1 MAEGVR
7 RYVPGS
13 RASAVKFA
21 LVMTAAFVFALVA
34 GVSGPAQ
41 GINGYA
47 YDWLFRWQPPEPWQP
62 QSVLLALDEGS
73 LGEYGGMRH
82 IRKQLAQALQIVAA
96 AKPGAVAIDL
106 TLSDESTPEE

>member
-1 MAEGVR
+1 MAAGGR
-7 RYVPGS
+7 RYEPGG
-13 RASAVKFA
+13 RASATWYSLA
-21 LVMTAAFVFALVA
+21 MAAAFVIALVA

-73 LGEYGGMRH
+73 LGEYGGMRA
-82 IRKQLAQALQIVAA
+82 IRKQFAQALQLVAA
-96 AKPGAVAIDL
+96 GKPGVVAIDL
-106 TLSDESTPEE
+106 IL